1 MITIS
6 ETPYEHDI
14 SVRRG
19 DTLRVEFLLEDVD
32 YTGYTFKC
40 EVRDRITK
48 RHIMTMTPIFE
59 GYAAGDSTISLSKSA
74 TQTDVRAG
82 SYMYD
87 IAAID
92 ELDQDYDIIYGLM
105 NISDDV
111 TLNIPNLLEDDDGG
125 IIVG

>member
-19 DTLRVEFLLEDVD
+19 DTLRIEFLLEDVD

-59 GYAAGDSTISLSKSA
+59 GYASGDSTISLSKSA